1 MEYKHTN
8 RDFFHPLF
16 PAIIV
21 SPSSPMLTL
30 LKNSLHSLSGGTA
43 YNLVWA
49 LGLHISLLFLFCFV
63 LYSLHFEAIIPN
75 LPSKWGWSSGFYST
89 LFSSYMRFFSMV
101 PIAYSEDSSWTLKI
115 LIELSLHIFF
125 LLFWRSINIALS
137 KIEYCLPALSLGLL
151 LLPVVV
157 NGPTASQFV
166 TLLPATVLTVQ
177 GHGVISPTQISSQL
191 TPCSP
196 LQTH

>member
-1 MEYKHTN
+1 
-8 RDFFHPLF
+8 
-16 PAIIV
+16 
-21 SPSSPMLTL
+21 MLTL

-89 LFSSYMRFFSMV
+89 LFSSCMRFFSMV

-157 NGPTASQFV
+157 NELRLWLIFPLMWQLWSFTWAEFSFV
-166 TLLPATVLTVQ
+166 AFSN
-177 GHGVISPTQISSQL
+177 SPSVCVGARIQERWGKFYM
-191 TPCSP
+191 
-196 LQTH
+196 